1 LQFAHLNGVTIH
13 YQVIGAAG
21 KPLIVF
27 ANALGTDFR
36 IWRDV
41 IVRLVGDY
49 AVLCYDM
56 RGHGLSGTGSVPH
69 SIEQHA
75 NDLAALMDHLQTG
88 PCARS
93 AGSRSAA
100 WSRRCC
106 GPSAPISWRA

>member
-27 ANALGTDFR
+27 ANSLGTDFR

-49 AVLCYDM
+49 AVICYDK
-56 RGHGLSGTGSVPH
+56 RGHGLS
-69 SIEQHA
+69 SIRFR
-75 NDLAALMDHLQTG
+75 AALDRDSTPMI
-88 PCARS
+88 
-93 AGSRSAA
+93 
-100 WSRRCC
+100 SRR
-106 GPSAPISWRA
+106 